1 MARQYVACKFKT
13 ADARTYTYHN
23 DGDPVAVGDEV
34 RMPDGRGSGWKRVT
48 VWEIFTI
55 APKFATKAILARV
68 EEPKPAATLV

>member
-1 MARQYVACKFKT
+1 
-13 ADARTYTYHN
+13 
-23 DGDPVAVGDEV
+23 VGDEV